1 MMKRLDESLPNLRT
15 MRSPKEAPTET
26 GRPPS
31 GPGCAELKTTTPS
44 GIELSGATDEQVI
57 QSLTLVLGSRP
68 EAQTE
73 HWIGKYGYD
82 DRLKGYALTA
92 PAGPEQMARAR
103 AIIEAACSPMS
114 GVELVQELT
123 KLRLAVVMLL
133 STRRC
138 LSPTPVAQ
146 RPPTLRRP
154 P

>member
-1 MMKRLDESLPNLRT
+1 
-15 MRSPKEAPTET
+15 
-26 GRPPS
+26 
-31 GPGCAELKTTTPS
+31 
-44 GIELSGATDEQVI
+44 VI